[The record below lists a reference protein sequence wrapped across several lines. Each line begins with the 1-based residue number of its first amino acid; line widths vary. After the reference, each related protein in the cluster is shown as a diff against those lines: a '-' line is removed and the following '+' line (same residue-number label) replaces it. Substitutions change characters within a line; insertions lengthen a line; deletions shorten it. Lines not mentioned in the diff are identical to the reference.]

1 MCMKKEKI
9 KYKSFFSHLR
19 KTYSYASKKEKIYLV
34 LFLLNALFMC
44 GVNIIVPVISAKQIV
59 YLTDSLWSE
68 LIFITIILFACEMM
82 RNFLMYMGNKLI
94 GLYYLG
100 VKSKLQLKL
109 AEETL
114 KIKTEVM
121 NENSS
126 SMFSERMGQDV
137 TSMTDIF
144 ISLIHYVTSFI
155 TGVGVLIA
163 VLFLNRTIFVLYVV
177 FVIALCLTEY
187 LRAEKLEEIRKENR
201 KISEEVSGFSTELVR
216 GSKDIKLLNAENSFI
231 SRTKKEVD
239 KLNKSD
245 YNQSIASSK
254 FRLVNATLWDS
265 LDLFIVI
272 VGVMFLISKR
282 ISISSM
288 LVIFNYRWQ
297 IITISY
303 DVQDL
308 IESIKKY
315 MVSSER
321 VFDIIDGIKFKKEK
335 FGKTHLSKLKGHIEF
350 KNVSFNYKNGDDVLK
365 DINFK
370 INPNEIVSFVGKSGS
385 GKTTIFN
392 LISKLYTSK
401 EGEILL
407 DEVNINKLDKETVRS
422 NISVISQNP
431 YIFNMSIKDNLK
443 VVKENASDDEII
455 SACKMAALHD
465 YIMSLKDGYDT
476 IVGESGVTLS
486 GGQRQ
491 RLAIARAL
499 IQNTEIILFDEAT
512 SALDNET
519 QGKIQDAIN
528 NMQGIYTILIIAHR
542 FSTVVGAD
550 KIVVVDDGKVV
561 GIGTHE
567 ELLKNNDIYKKLY
580 ELELKK

>member
-1 MCMKKEKI
+1 MKKEKI
-9 KYKSFFSHLR
+9 KYKSFFSHLK

-68 LIFITIILFACEMM
+68 LIFITIILFACEMT

-239 KLNKSD
+239 RLNKSD

-370 INPNEIVSFVGKSGS
+370 INPNETVSFVGKSGS
-385 GKTTIFN
+385 GKTTLFN

-401 EGEILL
+401 KGEILL

-465 YIMSLKDGYDT
+465 YIMGLKDGYDT

>member
-1 MCMKKEKI
+1 
-9 KYKSFFSHLR
+9 
-19 KTYSYASKKEKIYLV
+19 
-34 LFLLNALFMC
+34 MC

-68 LIFITIILFACEMM
+68 LIFITIILFACEMT

-239 KLNKSD
+239 RLNKSD
-245 YNQSIASSK
+245 YNQSIVSSK
-254 FRLVNATLWDS
+254 FRLVNGTLWDS

-272 VGVMFLISKR
+272 VGVMFLISKK

-315 MVSSER
+315 TVSSER

-370 INPNEIVSFVGKSGS
+370 INPNETVSFVGKSGS

-401 EGEILL
+401 KGEILL

-465 YIMSLKDGYDT
+465 YIVSLKDGYDT

-512 SALDNET
+512 SSLDNET

-567 ELLKNNDIYKKLY
+567 ELLENNDIYKKLY

>member
-1 MCMKKEKI
+1 MKKEKI

-68 LIFITIILFACEMM
+68 LIFITIILFACEMT
-82 RNFLMYMGNKLI
+82 RNFLMYIGNKLI

-254 FRLVNATLWDS
+254 FRLVNGTLWDS

-315 MVSSER
+315 TVSSER

-370 INPNEIVSFVGKSGS
+370 INPNETVSFVGKSGS

-401 EGEILL
+401 KGEILL
-407 DEVNINKLDKETVRS
+407 DGVNINKLDKETVRS

-465 YIMSLKDGYDT
+465 YIVSLKDGYDT

-542 FSTVVGAD
+542 FSTVVGAN